1 MNFTAK
7 TYQSTSEEEMY
18 NDPELVF
25 GLSRPRKHNLTVTRL
40 CSSHSKNSSHLL
52 LM

>member
-1 MNFTAK
+1 MYDFFQKILSLKSLYYIHVLMNFTAK

-25 GLSRPRKHNLTVTRL
+25 GLS
-40 CSSHSKNSSHLL
+40 
-52 LM
+52 